1 MCLDL
6 DLFGS
11 ILVEVPE
18 FLESGCSFFPSD
30 LRSFWPFFFFFQIS
44 LLGKDDQDTERVSN
58 RLFNGEAPPGGVPG
72 PEVYAGTLLGVV
84 FIRSLRGVVRLNGWG
99 FR

>member
-1 MCLDL
+1 MFFFSLR
-6 DLFGS
+6 F
-11 ILVEVPE
+11 EK
-18 FLESGCSFFPSD
+18 FLA
-30 LRSFWPFFFFFQIS
+30 FFFFFQIS

-72 PEVYAGTLLGVV
+72 PEVCAGTLLGVV